1 MGEQMKRKGCPGW
14 RSAMPGCMGELEST
28 ILSSLCWNGSRDREE
43 VLTIK
48 SCKCGVKGGSEDSV
62 PLRMPLP
69 SGWNSTHPCLCLRC
83 EVRAGWRCHWDLP
96 GLSHNWKR
104 IVKNSL
110 APESFYGRANIES
123 SFPSIL
129 QKLLVI

>member
-1 MGEQMKRKGCPGW
+1 MVPKTETC
-14 RSAMPGCMGELEST
+14 SAE
-28 ILSSLCWNGSRDREE
+28 EE

-48 SCKCGVKGGSEDSV
+48 SCKCGVKDGSEDSV
-62 PLRMPLP
+62 PLLVPLP
-69 SGWNSTHPCLCLRC
+69 PGWNSTHPCLCYSY

-96 GLSHNWKR
+96 GLSPNWKR

-110 APESFYGRANIES
+110 ATQSFYRRASVES

-129 QKLLVI
+129 QTFLVI